1 MVSSGLLRKSMI
13 AAIGI
18 PKLETG
24 PQKWEV
30 KTYFKVSLLK
40 IFCESFCVAAEEAGW
55 DMVWI
60 CFY

>member
-1 MVSSGLLRKSMI
+1 MM

-30 KTYFKVSLLK
+30 RTYFKVSLLK

-55 DMVWI
+55 DMVLI